1 MDIQRGL
8 QKFREDYKENKGIFE
23 DFGNSVE
30 DILKKLLNKHS
41 FQYQIVS
48 SRVKTLQS
56 IEKKIGSGG
65 LSASIENLIN
75 MDDVIGCRVIFY
87 LESDIERFINLIY
100 EEFSV
105 EKNNLRYSVDDYNAL
120 HLVIKLNP
128 EKLEVTEYKK
138 FINLKCEIQLT
149 TVLYHAWSEMAHNII
164 YKIPEE
170 LSEFDERSFDILK
183 NEFGEVM
190 KEYIKPANYSF
201 ESINERFENL
211 KQGKKI
217 FDLDFLQSIIT
228 ARSRNE
234 IYEKM
239 NIFYKFLIEFG
250 DKTPNRF
257 NLIKFLP
264 NVIKI
269 SKNLNVDYI
278 NTPLGGMYSF
288 EHHHIVKVCLDI
300 LSLIGYSDIEATL
313 VILMELAEDEER
325 KIREQSIEILEK
337 LSKFNLKVIEQIGY
351 FPQLRVIEKIE
362 ELPMET
368 KMKLWNFFEK
378 AFLNLVNLEFND
390 YSLVE
395 YNQVSVKSGVI
406 GFNSQLVNVRKKV
419 IKNSIEIYIRS
430 DKPEVKLG
438 VLNVLMELT
447 KLPRRGNFSIDIED
461 MVLSDIHEIV
471 EWVFEQHENF
481 NLIENKVLVEN
492 LSRIIKES
500 PKLQNIKKVED
511 LELMIK
517 NNPNN
522 EIFKVLVGYDYSYG
536 DGIGWSELRERRRN
550 EIEKFI
556 EDISSDNWESWEKR
570 IISIISCYSLMEYG
584 EFLEFRE
591 FLFKLGQAKTNFAK
605 ELISKSEEKLEG
617 FLSNLVA
624 GVMSSTTDGGFGE
637 QKILEWL
644 NEKKYVQECAGVYA
658 LVKTINIDML
668 KLIFESAKE
677 NKNID
682 ALSDLIRI
690 IVYNKELY
698 EQTSTFLVQIIRE
711 LSNQKQFFWTHYM
724 WFDKDSIL
732 SFLKESDFDIILSCL
747 EKCNSI
753 GVHEENLLKP
763 LCNDYPEKVI
773 NFFENRIN
781 IKIEKQKQEKNRL
794 IDTYD
799 AIPHN
804 FYDLHRFLKEKS
816 GEILPLIMEWFNKPE
831 WLFQWEAPAL
841 IKIIFPEFDKTLQDY
856 LSELIIN
863 GNEEDAKRIIQII
876 KEYNGSPNTYEICK
890 QLIKKHCEDKE
901 LMKGLMSVLAQT
913 GVVMGE
919 YGFVEAYNVI
929 KKEIKK
935 WQKQKPKS
943 QEITKFVGS
952 FVRYINAIITQ
963 ERKRADKNKE
973 MMVRRFSG
981 K

>member
-1 MDIQRGL
+1 MDIQQGL

-23 DFGNSVE
+23 DFSNSVA
-30 DILKKLLNKHS
+30 DILKTLLNKHS

-48 SRVKTLQS
+48 NRVKTLQS
-56 IEKKIGSGG
+56 IEKKIVNGG
-65 LSASIENLIN
+65 LSAGIENLIK

-87 LESDIERFINLIY
+87 LESDMDRFISLIY

-105 EKNNLRYSVDDYNAL
+105 EKNNLRYSVDEYNAL
-120 HLVIKLNP
+120 HLVIKLNS
-128 EKLEVTEYKK
+128 EKLEVTEYQK
-138 FINLKCEIQLT
+138 FIDLKCEVQLT

-170 LSEFDERSFDILK
+170 LSEFDERSFKVLK

-190 KEYIKPANYSF
+190 KGYIKPANYSF

-217 FDLDFLQSIIT
+217 FDLEFLQSIIT
-228 ARSRNE
+228 AYSRNE

-239 NIFYKFLIEFG
+239 KLLYKFLIEFG
-250 DKTPNRF
+250 DKTPNGF
-257 NLIKFLP
+257 NLIEFLP
-264 NVIKI
+264 TVIKK
-269 SKNLNVDYI
+269 SKSLNADNI
-278 NTPLGGMYSF
+278 NTTLGGMYSF

-300 LSLIGYSDIEATL
+300 LSLISYSDIEATL

-325 KIREQSIEILEK
+325 KVRDQSIEILKK
-337 LSKFNLKVIEQIGY
+337 LSTYNLKVIEQIGY
-351 FPQLRVIEKIE
+351 FPQLRVIERIE
-362 ELPMET
+362 ELPMEA
-368 KMKLWNFFEK
+368 KMKLWDFFEQ

-390 YSLVE
+390 HSLVE
-395 YNQVSVKSGVI
+395 YNQVSIKSGVI

-419 IKNSIEIYIRS
+419 IKNSIEIYKSS

-447 KLPRRGNFSIDIED
+447 KLPRRRNFSNDIED
-461 MVLSDIHEIV
+461 MVLSDIHEVV
-471 EWVFEQHENF
+471 EWAFERHENF
-481 NLIENKVLVEN
+481 NLIENKVLVAN
-492 LSRIIKES
+492 VSRIIKES

-511 LELMIK
+511 LESMVK

-522 EIFKVLVGYDYSYG
+522 EIFKALVGYDSSYG
-536 DGIGWSELRERRRN
+536 DGIGWSELKERRRD

-556 EDISSDNWESWEKR
+556 EDISSDNWGSWQER
-570 IISIISCYSLMEYG
+570 IISIISCYSLMEFG
-584 EFLEFRE
+584 EFLNFRE

-617 FLSNLVA
+617 FLSDLVA
-624 GVMSSTTDGGFGE
+624 GVMSSTTDDGFGE
-637 QKILEWL
+637 EKILEWL
-644 NEKKYVQECAGVYA
+644 NEKKYVQECAGVYI
-658 LVKTINIDML
+658 LVENINVDML

-677 NKNID
+677 SNKID

-690 IVYNKELY
+690 IVYNKGLY
-698 EQTSTFLVQIIRE
+698 EQTSTLLIQIISE

-732 SFLKESDFDIILSCL
+732 HFLKERDFDIILSCL

-773 NFFENRIN
+773 SFFEDRIN
-781 IKIEKQKQEKNRL
+781 TKIEKQKQEKNRL

-799 AIPHN
+799 AIPYN
-804 FYDLHRFLKEKS
+804 FYDLNKFLKGKS
-816 GEILPLIMEWFNKPE
+816 EEILPLIMEWFNKPE
-831 WLFQWEAPAL
+831 WLFQWEASAL
-841 IKIIFPEFDKTLQDY
+841 IKRIFPEFDKALQEY

-863 GNEEDAKRIIQII
+863 GDEEDAKRIIRII
-876 KEYNGSPNTYEICK
+876 KEYNGSSKTYELCK
-890 QLIKKHCEDKE
+890 KLIKKHCDNQE
-901 LMKGLMSVLAQT
+901 LMKELMSVLTQT

-919 YGFVEAYNVI
+919 YGFVEAYTGI
-929 KKEIKK
+929 KKEIRK
-935 WQKQKPKS
+935 WQKPKNK
-943 QEITKFVGS
+943 EIRKFVKE
-952 FVRYINAIITQ
+952 FIRYIDAIITR
-963 ERKRADKNKE
+963 ETKRADRNKE
-973 MMVRRFSG
+973 MMVRKFQG